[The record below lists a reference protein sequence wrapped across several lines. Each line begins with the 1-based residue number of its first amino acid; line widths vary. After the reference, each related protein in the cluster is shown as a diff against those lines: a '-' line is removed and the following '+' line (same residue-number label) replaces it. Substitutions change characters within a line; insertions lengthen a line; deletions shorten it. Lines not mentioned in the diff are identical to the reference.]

1 MNDTTFIKEYQSS
14 NENVKKIVFTKSDA
28 VYEAVLYK
36 YPTYEERTVL
46 CVSVQSGCA
55 VGCTFCGTGKKLI
68 RNLTVQEILEEV
80 EYALRDIDVPN
91 VKRLQI
97 MFMSMG
103 EPFHNFDNFKHV
115 LAKLYKV
122 YPKAALLVSTIAP
135 KKQKEF
141 AEFLELSKRIPTIG
155 LQFSVHKSNDAER
168 NILIPFTS
176 KFSLAELRDY
186 GIEWYVQTGRKP
198 YFNYCVDGNNC
209 SESDYAN
216 LRTMFPPNV
225 FCATLSV
232 VCSSD
237 ETMKDAGF
245 RNLEVIHEFQ
255 QRFLKD
261 GYNVRVFDPAGQ
273 DDIGGGCGQLWYV
286 QDWMKQHQKKG

>member
-1 MNDTTFIKEYQSS
+1 MQQLNVKEYQSS
-14 NENVKKIVFTKSDA
+14 NENVKKIVFTKEDA

-68 RNLTVQEILEEV
+68 RNLTVEEILEEV

-115 LAKLYKV
+115 LKKLYKL
-122 YPKAALLVSTIAP
+122 YPNAALLVSSIAP
-135 KKQKEF
+135 RKQKEF
-141 AEFLELSKRIPTIG
+141 AEFLQLSQEIPNIG
-155 LQFSVHKSNDAER
+155 LQFSVHKSNDTER
-168 NILIPFTS
+168 NVLIPFAS
-176 KFSLAELRDY
+176 KFTLAELRDY
-186 GIEWYVQTGRKP
+186 GIEWFVKTGRKP
-198 YFNYCVDGNNC
+198 YFNYCVDGKNNT
-209 SESDYAN
+209 EQDYINIRN
-216 LRTMFPPNV
+216 LFPPNV

-232 VCSSD
+232 VCSAD
-237 ETMKDAGF
+237 ETMTDAGF

-255 QRFLKD
+255 QKFLKD

-286 QDWMKQHQKKG
+286 QDWMKSHKKVQ